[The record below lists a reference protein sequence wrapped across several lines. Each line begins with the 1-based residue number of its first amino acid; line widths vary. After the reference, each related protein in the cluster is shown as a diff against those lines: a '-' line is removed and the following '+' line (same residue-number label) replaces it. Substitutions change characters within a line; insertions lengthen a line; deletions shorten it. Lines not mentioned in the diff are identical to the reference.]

1 MTQFPENARTDRRTE
16 GQTHPILQDPSGYH
30 RGSDNIFHIFL
41 INSCFRYYSI
51 FFSLSKIAHPT
62 PIYDFHPLFGIHPHF
77 IDFFVTRPHPPH
89 GLLWGSPIPP
99 SQRG

>member
-16 GQTHPILQDPSGYH
+16 GQTDPILQDPSGYH

-51 FFSLSKIAHPT
+51 FFPYQKLHIL
-62 PIYDFHPLFGIHPHF
+62 PLFTTSIPFLEF
-77 IDFFVTRPHPPH
+77 I
-89 GLLWGSPIPP
+89 PIL
-99 SQRG
+99 